1 MKRKPGTLFPIEVS
15 ILRAGV
21 YLLMRGTPD
30 FHGYGVAKEI
40 QEAETARQLTAH
52 GTLYRALDRMEEAGL
67 LESRWEDPAPE
78 AEGRPRRRLYQV
90 TAEGER
96 AFRSVAGAAALIPD
110 TLRPGLAST

>member
-1 MKRKPGTLFPIEVS
+1 MKRKPGTLLPIEVS
-15 ILRAGV
+15 ILHAGIQ
-21 YLLMRGTPD
+21 LLMRGTPD

-67 LESRWEDPAPE
+67 VKSRWEDPTPE

-96 AFRSVAGAAALIPD
+96 AFQSVPGAVATRPEALEH
-110 TLRPGLAST
+110 GLATS

>member
-1 MKRKPGTLFPIEVS
+1 MKRKPGTLLPIEVS
-15 ILRAGV
+15 VLRAGV
-21 YLLMRGTPD
+21 HMLMRGTPD

-67 LESRWEDPAPE
+67 VKSRWEEFTPE
-78 AEGRPRRRLYQV
+78 SEGRPRRRLYHV

-96 AFRSVAGAAALIPD
+96 AFHAASAAAALSPD
-110 TLRPGLAST
+110 ALRPGLALS